1 MQRERFEEEARRVRP
16 RLLSEAR
23 RLLGDPDDA
32 ADAVQDAL
40 LKLWF
45 YRERLDEYASFDAPA
60 LVTVRRVCLTR
71 LRSFHPRATL
81 DELADRAA
89 DDDGDHDFQT
99 LLRAVDMLPTVEQ
112 AVLRMRHIDGMEIE
126 EIAAISSSTTGAV
139 RTALSRARRRIRDI
153 YTRIYD

>member
-81 DELADRAA
+81 DELSDRAA
-89 DDDGDHDFQT
+89 DDAGGHDFQT

-139 RTALSRARRRIRDI
+139 RTRRRIRDI

>member
-89 DDDGDHDFQT
+89 DDAGD
-99 LLRAVDMLPTVEQ
+99 LRAVDMLPTVEQ
-112 AVLRMRHIDGMEIE
+112 AMLRMRHIDGMEIE